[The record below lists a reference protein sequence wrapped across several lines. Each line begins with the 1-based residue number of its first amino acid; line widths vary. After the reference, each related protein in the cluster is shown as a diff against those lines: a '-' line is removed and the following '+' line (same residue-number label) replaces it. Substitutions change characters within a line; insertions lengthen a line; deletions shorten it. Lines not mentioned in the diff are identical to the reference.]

1 MNRLVKRILLAIGI
15 LVVAGILFFLGVFL
29 KLRTEIGRMHPVET
43 RKITDRIYSIHDTM
57 VNAYLIRYDEGYIM
71 IDAGND
77 LNVVQEEL
85 KKLNIDES
93 EITAIFLTHSDYD
106 HVASIPL
113 FDNAEIYLNKQ
124 ELPMINGSQPRLLIQ
139 YNKIETDQYNLFV
152 DGQSFKFQD
161 ITIRCIHTPGHT
173 PGATCYLVNDQYLF
187 TGDALSLHD
196 GKVDEFI
203 KLATMDLET
212 HRNSIDKIG
221 SIPNIKY
228 IFTAHHGMTDDFDYA
243 FSEWKE
249 NEKF

>member
-1 MNRLVKRILLAIGI
+1 
-15 LVVAGILFFLGVFL
+15 
-29 KLRTEIGRMHPVET
+29 
-43 RKITDRIYSIHDTM
+43 
-57 VNAYLIRYDEGYIM
+57 M

-77 LNVVQEEL
+77 LEVVIQEL
-85 KKLNIDES
+85 SKLNIHKN
-93 EITAIFLTHSDYD
+93 EIIAVFLTHSDND
-106 HVASIPL
+106 HVASISL
-113 FDNAEIYLNKQ
+113 FNNADIYLSKEEEQ
-124 ELPMINGSQPRLLIQ
+124 MINGSERRLLLQ
-139 YNKIETDQYNLFV
+139 YNSIDRDRYNTFI
-152 DGQSFKFQD
+152 DGQLFNFPD
-161 ITIRCIHTPGHT
+161 ITIQCILTPGHT

>member
-1 MNRLVKRILLAIGI
+1 
-15 LVVAGILFFLGVFL
+15 
-29 KLRTEIGRMHPVET
+29 
-43 RKITDRIYSIHDTM
+43 M
-57 VNAYLIRYDEGYIM
+57 VNAYLIRYDEGFIM

-77 LNVVQEEL
+77 QEIVKQEL
-85 KKLNIDES
+85 EKLDIKED
-93 EITAIFLTHSDYD
+93 EITVVFLTHSDND
-106 HVASIPL
+106 HVASISL
-113 FDNAEIYLNKQ
+113 FSNATIYLNKE
-124 ELPMINGSQPRLLIQ
+124 ELPMINGSKPRLLIQ

-173 PGATCYLVNDQYLF
+173 PGATCYSVNDQYLF

-243 FSEWKE
+243 FSDWKE
-249 NEKF
+249 NQ